1 MPQLQRRE
9 TSFQK
14 ALREG
19 WGAFAILQRKQ
30 WRLRTIPSASRKW
43 DPTARSGTSS
53 ATRNKIPI
61 ARAAFKAAIEQY
73 PKDGMRLRNRAP
85 AEKTSIVTPPAPAAT
100 PESVLEENGMEQKPA
115 HTGPVI
121 AASSGDARVRHPEV
135 DISIPALMANE

>member
-1 MPQLQRRE
+1 MALEEYPFRVEKMGPHGEIGHVVCHTDNIAVARE
-9 TSFQK
+9 
-14 ALREG
+14 
-19 WGAFAILQRKQ
+19 
-30 WRLRTIPSASRKW
+30 
-43 DPTARSGTSS
+43 
-53 ATRNKIPI
+53 
-61 ARAAFKAAIEQY
+61 AFKPAFEQY

-85 AEKTSIVTPPAPAAT
+85 AEKTSIVTPPAPAAM